1 VEGGVSAETVAEAA
15 RRGITT
21 LEAMLTAADIGR
33 PYERA
38 ALAGDPVARDRLEW
52 IMAFMSGLA
61 LLNEWNGEHRG

>member
-1 VEGGVSAETVAEAA
+1 MSAAESVRVEA

-38 ALAGDPVARDRLEW
+38 ALAGDRVARDRLEW
-52 IMAFMSGLA
+52 IMAFMSGLV
-61 LLNEWNGEHRG
+61 LLNEEV